1 MECPKCG
8 YEIDDKAMVCPNC
21 KKVLKLACP
30 ICKTINTTNTC
41 KKCGYVIINKCHNCG
56 KINQTINKKCRKCGF
71 DTEKSV
77 ILNEA
82 NSDDFVIL
90 TIDFPNINEMKD
102 LFGSAKLLNKFKIN
116 LDKIIFD
123 YTKSIGLR
131 RQIINKTY
139 VIRFDKDYTF
149 NSSAATAVKAA
160 IDILNLITA
169 MNCKLT
175 RKKNATVRCNMFL
188 LRRNINDDPYN
199 IDSGYNISLLNQV
212 TKNKSDKILNTFQ
225 VLTDDQV
232 TDSISGDYK
241 VSPLNSVMIKNNMVM
256 FYEVDLRE
264 FVKVEYPDED
274 EDKEIEIPNFVQNM
288 LIEQDKLD
296 GEALNNLDSPGD
308 PDAIYDID
316 TINFDEIQCEFI
328 RTENIDVIF
337 HILNKFQNIPKGIV
351 AIKTAEMYKP
361 YTIKVLNAAAE
372 TGKFN
377 NIISLTC
384 YDEMKYSPYS
394 FFREL
399 VSAIFEY
406 TVSQKLFSTNDFSMF
421 SSVDPDGLIKDLI
434 TLHRRNDN
442 GDSMDKRHVY
452 FEIFLTLLQIIP
464 KTLIFVEDFDKIDS
478 SSYDVLKY
486 LFESFEQLDISFL
499 ISYDKSFS
507 LHKDCHFLLSKPY
520 YTEIT
525 LKPTPF
531 EKLIEENKI
540 YYRNILNNFYF
551 QRIAKYACGSI
562 LFIDIAM
569 QYLIES
575 GVFAADDDSVEMI
588 NPKTIIIPSSL
599 DKLVA
604 RRLNLLQDD
613 VDTMKFLTSIVLLGT
628 RIDMASI
635 ESLGYENKDEIIEK
649 LANMGFIYQYND
661 CIYFPNYNLLR
672 SNLLTTISKIYL
684 TDVANELFDKVFDS
698 SMPSPV
704 KAYLYGL
711 LEETDKERE
720 QWEQLSDIDLSLG
733 DFSAYLNSTE
743 KVLELLDKNTDPEQ
757 LERLEDYKQNL
768 YKNIAQN
775 LYEYIPDK
783 TSGIALSALK
793 NLEKSKDTDQIILL
807 CNKMINGSL
816 FMGNYN
822 HALELTHKVL
832 SLLPPSSINPA
843 DPNFNTYFFLMSVI
857 HIQILFNIG
866 ALVDCLDIGYKV
878 LNVISNDTIS
888 VLKPDYM
895 SEDDFK
901 SLIVD
906 SAGYVALA
914 NVLLL
919 YGNVGEFLNIL
930 RGEINFV
937 PESYNLFI
945 VLEQLIHGKSVSN
958 LNFNISDNDR
968 FGHTILALINSF
980 VNFNGD
986 YNIFAE
992 NIYKAKLAAK
1002 HFRLYQLELFADL
1015 MVGYSYMELNSFKKA
1030 NSIIYKIIKETNNNG
1045 MTTLLYVAWY
1055 VMSLLHLK
1063 ENKYDVAF
1071 GIINNSLIQLEKNNS
1086 TSEYLLMLFKYNMY
1100 KVMMFKKDYEKANIC
1115 IAQANYIA
1123 QKYGVNFVFDT
1134 DPNHYIAV
1142 EEDEEDNEVS
1152 LEEAADILGGAEGI
1166 QDNSN
1171 DSGSEG

>member
-30 ICKTINTTNTC
+30 ICKTINDTNTC

-56 KINQTINKKCRKCGF
+56 KINQTSSKKCRKCGF

-82 NSDDFVIL
+82 NTDDFVML

-116 LDKIIFD
+116 LDKIILD

-131 RQIINKTY
+131 RQLIGKTY
-139 VIRFDKDYTF
+139 VIRCDKDYTF
-149 NSSAATAVKAA
+149 NSSAATAVKTA
-160 IDILNLITA
+160 IALLNSITA

-188 LRRNINDDPYN
+188 LKRNINDDPN
-199 IDSGYNISLLNQV
+199 NLESGYNISLLNQLQ
-212 TKNKSDKILNTFQ
+212 KSKEDKILNTFQ
-225 VLTDDQV
+225 VLTDDHV
-232 TDSISGDYK
+232 TDAISGDYK
-241 VSPLNSVMIKNNMVM
+241 VSPLNSVMVGKDMIM

-264 FVKVEYPDED
+264 FVKVEYPED
-274 EDKEIEIPNFVQNM
+274 EEDEQEIEIPNFVQNM

-296 GEALNNLDSPGD
+296 GNALNNLDSPGD
-308 PDAIYDID
+308 PDDIYDIE
-316 TINFDEIQCEFI
+316 TINFDEINCDFI
-328 RTENIDVIF
+328 RTENLDVIY

-361 YTIKVLNAAAE
+361 YTLKVLNAAAD

-394 FFREL
+394 FFRDF

-406 TVSQKLFSTNDFSMF
+406 TVSQKLFSKNDFSMF
-421 SSVDPDGLIKDLI
+421 ASVDPDGLIKDLI
-434 TLHRRNDN
+434 TLHKRNDN
-442 GDSMDKRHVY
+442 NEDTRHVY

-464 KTLIFVEDFDKIDS
+464 KTLIFIEDFDKIDS

-486 LFESFEQLDISFL
+486 LFEAFERLDISFL
-499 ISYDKSFS
+499 ISYDKQFS
-507 LHKDCHFLLSKPY
+507 LHRDCHFLLSKPY

-525 LKPTPF
+525 LKPTSF

-551 QRIAKYACGSI
+551 QRVAKYACGSS

-604 RRLNLLQDD
+604 RRFNLLQDD
-613 VDTMKFLTSIVLLGT
+613 AEAMKFLTSVMLLGT
-628 RIDMASI
+628 RIDLATI
-635 ESLGYENKDEIIEK
+635 DSLGYEHRDEIIEK
-649 LANMGFIYQYND
+649 LSNMGFMYQYNN

-672 SNLLTTISKIYL
+672 DNLLDTINKIYL
-684 TDVANELFDKVFDS
+684 TDVAQELFDKVFDKN
-698 SMPSPV
+698 MPSPV

-711 LEETDKERE
+711 LEDIDNERG
-720 QWEQLSDIDLSLG
+720 QWEQLAEVNLSLG
-733 DFSAYLNSTE
+733 DFSAYLNCTN
-743 KVLELLDKNTDPEQ
+743 KILELLDKNTAPEQ
-757 LERLEDYKQNL
+757 DENLQAYKQHLYEDISNNL
-768 YKNIAQN
+768 YD
-775 LYEYIPDK
+775 YVPEK
-783 TSGIALSALK
+783 TSEIAGITLA
-793 NLEKSKDTDQIILL
+793 NLEKTKDSDKIILL

-816 FMGNYN
+816 IAGNYN

-832 SLLPPSSINPA
+832 SLLPPSSLNPSDA
-843 DPNFNTYFFLMSVI
+843 NFNSYFFLMSVI

-866 ALVDCLDIGYKV
+866 ALGDCLDIGYKV
-878 LNVISNDTIS
+878 LNIINNETIS
-888 VLKPDYM
+888 ALKPDYM
-895 SEDDFK
+895 TQDDFK

-919 YGNVGEFLNIL
+919 CGNVDEFLKIL

-937 PESYNLFI
+937 PASYDLF
-945 VLEQLIHGKSVSN
+945 VSLQNLIHGKTVKNAS
-958 LNFNISDNDR
+958 FNIPDNDR
-968 FGHTILALINSF
+968 FGNIIFNIINAF
-980 VNFNGD
+980 VNFSGD
-986 YNIFAE
+986 YNVFAE

-1002 HFRLYQLELFADL
+1002 EYKLHLLELFADL
-1015 MVGYSYMELNSFKKA
+1015 MIGYSYMELGSYKKA
-1030 NSIIYKIIKETNNNG
+1030 DSIIYKIIKTTNNNG
-1045 MTTLLYVAWY
+1045 MTSLLYVAWY
-1055 VMSLLHLK
+1055 IMSELHLK
-1063 ENKYDVAF
+1063 QNKYEVAY
-1071 GIINNSLIQLEKNNS
+1071 GIINNSLIQLEKNNTS
-1086 TSEYLLMLFKYNMY
+1086 SEYLLMLFKYNMY
-1100 KVMMFKKDYEKANIC
+1100 KVMMFKKQYDKADIC
-1115 IAQANYIA
+1115 IAHAKYIA
-1123 QKYGVNFVFDT
+1123 QKYDINFKFDT
-1134 DPNHYIAV
+1134 NKDHYIAI
-1142 EEDEEDNEVS
+1142 DIEDNEVS
-1152 LEEAADILGGAEGI
+1152 LEEAADIFGDTAVE
-1166 QDNSN
+1166 NS
-1171 DSGSEG
+1171 SQGSEGV

>member
-41 KKCGYVIINKCHNCG
+41 KKCGYVIITKCNNCG
-56 KINQTINKKCRKCGF
+56 KVNQTYSKKCRKCGF

-77 ILNEA
+77 IMNES
-82 NSDDFVIL
+82 NTDDFVML
-90 TIDFPNINEMKD
+90 TIDFPNVNDMKN

-123 YTKSIGLR
+123 YAKSIGLR
-131 RQIINKTY
+131 RQIIGKTY
-139 VIRFDKDYTF
+139 VIRFNKDYTF
-149 NSSAATAVKAA
+149 NSSASTAVKAV
-160 IDILNLITA
+160 IELLNKITA

-175 RKKNATVRCNMFL
+175 RRKNATVRCNMFL
-188 LRRNINDDPYN
+188 LKRNIEDDPYN
-199 IDSGYNISLLNQV
+199 LDSGFNINLLNQV
-212 TKNKSDKILNTFQ
+212 TNVKNDKILNTFQ
-225 VLTDDQV
+225 VLTDDHV
-232 TDSISGDYK
+232 TDAISGDYK
-241 VSPLNSVMIKNNMVM
+241 VSPLNSVMVGDDMVM

-264 FVKVEYPDED
+264 FVKVEYPED
-274 EDKEIEIPNFVQNM
+274 EEEKEIEIPNFVQNM
-288 LIEQDKLD
+288 LVEQDKID
-296 GEALNNLDSPGD
+296 GNALNNLDPQGD
-308 PDAIYDID
+308 PDEIYDIE
-316 TINFDEIQCEFI
+316 TINFDEINCEFI
-328 RTENIDVIF
+328 RTENTDVLF
-337 HILNKFQNIPKGIV
+337 HILNKFQNVPKGIV

-361 YTIKVLNAAAE
+361 YTIKVLNTAAS
-372 TGKFN
+372 TGQFN

-406 TVSQKLFSTNDFSMF
+406 TVSQKLFYMNDFSMF
-421 SSVDPDGLIKDLI
+421 ASVDPDGLIKDLI
-434 TLHRRNDN
+434 TLNKRQDNDTV
-442 GDSMDKRHVY
+442 DTRHVY

-464 KTLIFVEDFDKIDS
+464 KTLIFIEDFDKIDS

-499 ISYDKSFS
+499 ISYDKAFS

-525 LKPTPF
+525 LKPTSF

-551 QRIAKYACGSI
+551 QRVAKYACGSS

-575 GVFAADDDSVEMI
+575 GVFAADEDSIEMV
-588 NPKTIIIPSSL
+588 NPKTIIIPSNL

-613 VDTMKFLTSIVLLGT
+613 VDVMKFLTSVVLLGT
-628 RIDMASI
+628 RVDMTTINAM
-635 ESLGYENKDEIIEK
+635 GYENSAEIIEK
-649 LANMGFIYQYND
+649 LSNMGFIYQYNN

-672 SNLLTTISKIYL
+672 NNLLTTVSKIYL
-684 TDVANELFDKVFDS
+684 TDVAKELFEKVFDKG
-698 SMPSPV
+698 MPSPV
-704 KAYLYGL
+704 KAYLYSL
-711 LEETDKERE
+711 LEDIDNERE
-720 QWEQLSDIDLSLG
+720 QWEQLAEVALSLG
-733 DFSAYLNSTE
+733 DFSAYLNCTD
-743 KVLELLDKNTDPEQ
+743 KILELLDKNTNPEQ
-757 LERLEDYKQNL
+757 QERLEEYKQNL
-768 YKNIAQN
+768 YKNISQN
-775 LYEYIPDK
+775 LYDYVPEK
-783 TSGIALSALK
+783 TSSIALKALV
-793 NLEKSKDTDQIILL
+793 NLEKSKDSEQIILL
-807 CNKMINGSL
+807 CNKMINGAL

-832 SLLPPSSINPA
+832 SLLPPSSLNPSDA
-843 DPNFNTYFFLMSVI
+843 NFNSYFFLMSVI

-866 ALVDCLDIGYKV
+866 ALADCLDIGYKV
-878 LNVISNDTIS
+878 LNVINNDTMKI
-888 VLKPDYM
+888 LKPDYM
-895 SEDDFK
+895 SEDDFQT
-901 SLIVD
+901 LIID

-919 YGNVGEFLNIL
+919 CGNVDEFLKIL

-937 PESYNLFI
+937 PKSYNLFVALQNI
-945 VLEQLIHGKSVSN
+945 IHGKSVKKFSSD
-958 LNFNISDNDR
+958 ISENDR
-968 FGHTILALINSF
+968 FGYVLLTLINAF
-980 VNFNGD
+980 VNFSGD
-986 YNIFAE
+986 FNAFAE
-992 NIYKAKLAAK
+992 NIYKTKIVAKQY
-1002 HFRLYQLELFADL
+1002 RLYQIELFADL
-1015 MVGYSYMELNSFKKA
+1015 MIGYSYMELGSYKKA
-1030 NSIIYKIIKETNNNG
+1030 DSIIYKIIKTTNNNG

-1063 ENKYDVAF
+1063 QNRYEVAF
-1071 GIINNSLIQLEKNNS
+1071 GIINNSLIQLEKNNT

-1100 KVMMFKKDYEKANIC
+1100 KVMMFKKQYDKANIC
-1115 IAQANYIA
+1115 IAHANYIA
-1123 QKYGVNFVFDT
+1123 QKYGINFAFDT

-1142 EEDEEDNEVS
+1142 EEDEDNEVS
-1152 LEEAADILGGAEGI
+1152 LEEAANIFGDSVEP
-1166 QDNSN
+1166 QDNN
-1171 DSGSEG
+1171 N

>member
-56 KINQTINKKCRKCGF
+56 KINQTITKKCKKCGF
-71 DTEKSV
+71 DNEKSV
-77 ILNEA
+77 IMNES
-82 NSDDFVIL
+82 NTDDFVML
-90 TIDFPNINEMKD
+90 TIDFPNINDIKNV
-102 LFGSAKLLNKFKIN
+102 FGSAKLLNKFKVN
-116 LDKIIFD
+116 LDKLIFD

-131 RQIINKTY
+131 RQIIGKTY

-149 NSSAATAVKAA
+149 NSSASSAVKAA
-160 IDILNLITA
+160 IDLLNSITA

-175 RKKNATVRCNMFL
+175 RRKNATVRCNMFL
-188 LRRNINDDPYN
+188 LKRNIDDDPYN
-199 IDSGYNISLLNQV
+199 LDSGYNINLLNQV
-212 TKNKSDKILNTFQ
+212 TNVKDDKILNTFQ
-225 VLTDDQV
+225 VLTDDNV
-232 TDSISGDYK
+232 TDAISGDYK
-241 VSPLNSVMIKNNMVM
+241 VSPLNSVMVGDNMTM

-264 FVKVEYPDED
+264 FVKIEYPED
-274 EDKEIEIPNFVQNM
+274 EEEQEIEIPNFVQNM
-288 LIEQDKLD
+288 LVEQDKID
-296 GEALNNLDSPGD
+296 GNALNNLDPQGD
-308 PDAIYDID
+308 PDAIYDIE
-316 TINFDEIQCEFI
+316 TINFDEINCEFI
-328 RTENIDVIF
+328 RTENTDVLY

-361 YTIKVLNAAAE
+361 YTIKVLNTAAS
-372 TGKFN
+372 TGQFN

-406 TVSQKLFSTNDFSMF
+406 TVSQKLFSMNDFSMF

-434 TLHRRNDN
+434 TLQKRND
-442 GDSMDKRHVY
+442 GDNIDTRHIY

-464 KTLIFVEDFDKIDS
+464 KTLIFIEDFDKIDS
-478 SSYDVLKY
+478 SSYDILKY
-486 LFESFEQLDISFL
+486 LFEAFEQLDISFL
-499 ISYDKSFS
+499 VSYDKSFS
-507 LHKDCHFLLSKPY
+507 LHKDCHFLLAKPY

-551 QRIAKYACGSI
+551 QRVAKYACGSS

-575 GVFAADDDSVEMI
+575 GVFAADDDSIEMV
-588 NPKTIIIPSSL
+588 NPKTIIIPSNL

-613 VDTMKFLTSIVLLGT
+613 SDTMKFLTSIVLLGT
-628 RIDMASI
+628 RVDMASVNA
-635 ESLGYENKDEIIEK
+635 LGYQNQSEIIEK
-649 LANMGFIYQYND
+649 LSNMGFIYEYNN

-672 SNLLTTISKIYL
+672 DNLLTTVSKIYL
-684 TDVANELFDKVFDS
+684 TDVAKDLFEKIFDDT
-698 SMPSPV
+698 MPSPV

-711 LEETDKERE
+711 LGNTDEERF
-720 QWEQLSDIDLSLG
+720 QWEQLAEIDLSLG
-733 DFSAYLNSTE
+733 DYSAYLNCTD
-743 KVLELLDKNTDPEQ
+743 KILELLDKNTNPEQ
-757 LERLEDYKQNL
+757 QERLDEYKQNL

-775 LYEYIPDK
+775 LYDYVPVK
-783 TSGIALSALK
+783 TSAIALSALE
-793 NLEKSKDTDQIILL
+793 NLEKSNDSEQIILL
-807 CNKMINGSL
+807 CNKMINGAL

-832 SLLPPSSINPA
+832 SLLPPSSLNPN
-843 DPNFNTYFFLMSVI
+843 DPNFNSYFFLMSVI

-866 ALVDCLDIGYKV
+866 ALGDCLDIGYKV
-878 LNVISNDTIS
+878 LNVINNDSINI
-888 VLKPDYM
+888 LKPDYM
-895 SEDDFK
+895 SEDDFR
-901 SLIVD
+901 SLIID

-919 YGNVGEFLNIL
+919 CGNVDEFLKIL
-930 RGEINFV
+930 RAEIDFV
-937 PESYNLFI
+937 PESYNLFV
-945 VLEQLIHGKSVSN
+945 VLQNIIHGQAVKKFSV
-958 LNFNISDNDR
+958 NISENDR
-968 FGHTILALINSF
+968 FGNVILSLINAF
-980 VNFNGD
+980 VNFDGN
-986 YNIFAE
+986 YNLFAE
-992 NIYKAKLAAK
+992 NIYKAKIAAK
-1002 HFRLYQLELFADL
+1002 YCKLHQLELFADL
-1015 MVGYSYMELNSFKKA
+1015 MIGYSYMELGSFKKA
-1030 NSIIYKIIKETNNNG
+1030 DSIIYKIIKETNNNG

-1063 ENKYDVAF
+1063 QNKYEVAF
-1071 GIINNSLIQLEKNNS
+1071 GIINNSLIQLEKNNT

-1100 KVMMFKKDYEKANIC
+1100 KVMMFKKQFDKADIC
-1115 IAQANYIA
+1115 IAQANYVA
-1123 QKYGVNFVFDT
+1123 QKYGINFKFDT
-1134 DPNHYIAV
+1134 DSNHYVAI
-1142 EEDEEDNEVS
+1142 EEDENDEVS
-1152 LEEAADILGGAEGI
+1152 LEDAANIFGDSVEL
-1166 QDNSN
+1166 QDNN
-1171 DSGSEG
+1171 G